1 MTRFEPTLIV
11 TRVVVRQNLAL
22 AYDEVFHK
30 GVNIIRGQ
38 NGGGKSTIL
47 NIIFYGLGG
56 DLSDWSDAAKLCTT
70 VQIEVEINGNVAT
83 LRRDIS
89 TEPGQPMDIFGGDYE
104 SSQKATQ
111 DQWIRYPYKRSQ
123 SKESFSQALFRL
135 LGIPEVAN
143 DISGNLTM
151 NQILR
156 LLYADQLSPVEHL
169 FKFDGQFDSPLL
181 RDAVGR
187 LLCGAYDGELY
198 QNELSIRMLQRE
210 FDSVSGEL
218 RSLYAVFGKTGEAL
232 TLDWIEAEK
241 HTLEAK
247 RAALQKAVEEAERQT
262 FVGAAED
269 QFTLKAQEKAYKEVQ
284 NLQEKLLEAKQER
297 DALSLEIADSAEF
310 IASLKQKIDA
320 LRDSSAVANHFN
332 HVKFETC
339 PACYSPLD
347 APSDTICQLC
357 KTPFDPERSK
367 SRIVAL
373 INDTAIQL
381 KQSEMLQTRR
391 EAKVEDLAARYA
403 KVEAEWRAAARR
415 LSELQRLPST
425 DARDRLRALHR
436 EAGYLEHQLEELER
450 RRATIEKLHQL
461 SQRKEELNQSVT
473 RLQSRNEALRV
484 AQEGR
489 LKLAYTAVAEE
500 IADLL
505 RHDLRR
511 QDAFEDPKRVEF
523 DFSMNRI
530 TVDGQSYFSASSRVV
545 LKTSFIVGLLAAATK
560 HSFFRHPR
568 FCLIDT
574 IEDKGME
581 PQRSHNL
588 QMQIARVSSTSKA
601 EHQII
606 FATVMIAPDLDDE
619 AHTIGDF
626 STQDDPTLKV
636 GLSVRP
642 ERN

>member
-11 TRVVVRQNLAL
+11 TRVVVKKNLAI

-30 GVNIIRGQ
+30 GVNIIRGE
-38 NGGGKSTIL
+38 NASGKSTIL

-56 DLSDWSDAAKLCTT
+56 DLADWSDAAKLCTT
-70 VQIEVEINGNVAT
+70 VQIEVEINGNTAT
-83 LRRDIS
+83 LSREIS
-89 TEPGQPMDIFGGDYE
+89 AETGQPMDIFGGDYE
-104 SSQKATQ
+104 SSQNATR
-111 DQWIRYPYKRSQ
+111 DQWIRYPYKRSP

-169 FKFDGQFDSPLL
+169 FKFDSQFDPPLL

-198 QNELSIRMLQRE
+198 QNELSIRSLQRE
-210 FDSVSGEL
+210 FDAVSGEL
-218 RSLYAVFGKTGEAL
+218 RSLYAVFGKAGQGL
-232 TLDWIEAEK
+232 TLDWIEAEG

-247 RAALQKAVEEAERQT
+247 RASLQTAIEEAERQT
-262 FVGAAED
+262 FVGVSDD
-269 QFTLKAQEKAYKEVQ
+269 QLTLRAQEQAYKQVQ
-284 NLQEKLLEAKQER
+284 DLQEKLGTAKQER
-297 DALSLEIADSAEF
+297 DALSLEIGDSAEF

-320 LRDSSAVANHFN
+320 LSDSSAVASHFN
-332 HVKFETC
+332 HIRFETC

-347 APSDTICQLC
+347 EPNETICHLC

-373 INDTAIQL
+373 INDTSIQL
-381 KQSEMLQTRR
+381 KQSEMLQNNR
-391 EAKVEDLAARYA
+391 EKTVADLAARYA
-403 KVEAEWRAAARR
+403 NVEAEWRVASRR

-425 DARDRLRALHR
+425 DARDRLRSLHR
-436 EAGYLEHQLEELER
+436 EAGYLDHQLEELER
-450 RRATIEKLHQL
+450 RKTMVAKLHEL
-461 SQRKEELNQSVT
+461 SRRKEEINQSMT
-473 RLQSRNEALRV
+473 KLQSRNEALR
-484 AQEGR
+484 ASQESRLGR
-489 LKLAYTAVAEE
+489 AYTAVAEE

-511 QDAFEDPKRVEF
+511 QDAFENPKRVEF
-523 DFSMNRI
+523 DFGTNRI

-545 LKTSFIVGLLAAATK
+545 LKTSFIVGLLAAAMK

-581 PQRSHNL
+581 PQRSHNI
-588 QMQIARVSSTSKA
+588 QMQIARVSSMSNV
-601 EHQII
+601 EHQVI

-619 AHTIGDF
+619 TYTVGDF
-626 STQDDPTLKV
+626 STLDEPTLKL
-636 GLSVRP
+636 GLAI
-642 ERN
+642 

>member
-11 TRVVVRQNLAL
+11 TRVVVKKNIAI
-22 AYDEVFHK
+22 AYDQAFHK
-30 GVNIIRGQ
+30 GVNIIRGE
-38 NGGGKSTIL
+38 NASGKSTIL
-47 NIIFYGLGG
+47 NVIFYGLGG
-56 DLSDWSDAAKLCTT
+56 DLADWSDAAKLCTT
-70 VQIEVEINGNVAT
+70 VQIEVEINGNTAT
-83 LRRDIS
+83 LSREIS
-89 TEPGQPMDIFGGDYE
+89 TETGQPMDIFGGNYE
-104 SSQKATQ
+104 SSQKAAR
-111 DQWIRYPYKRSQ
+111 DQWIRYPYKRSP

-169 FKFDGQFDSPLL
+169 FKFDSQFDSPLL

-198 QNELSIRMLQRE
+198 QNELSIRTLQRE

-218 RSLYAVFGKTGEAL
+218 RSLYAVFGKAGEAL
-232 TLDWIEAEK
+232 TLDWIEAEQ

-247 RAALQKAVEEAERQT
+247 RTTLQAAIEQAEQQT
-262 FVGAAED
+262 FVGASDD
-269 QFTLKAQEKAYKEVQ
+269 QLTLKAHERAYKEVQ
-284 NLQEKLLEAKQER
+284 DLQEKLGEAKQER

-320 LRDSSAVANHFN
+320 LCDSSAVANHFN
-332 HVKFETC
+332 HVRFETC
-339 PACYSPLD
+339 PACYSPL
-347 APSDTICQLC
+347 AEQGETICHLC
-357 KTPFDPERSK
+357 KTPFDSERSK

-373 INDTAIQL
+373 INDTSVQL

-391 EAKVEDLAARYA
+391 ETRVGELAARYA
-403 KVEAEWRAAARR
+403 KVGDEWRVASRR
-415 LSELQRLPST
+415 LAELQRLPST
-425 DARDRLRALHR
+425 DARDRLRTLHR
-436 EAGYLEHQLEELER
+436 EAGYLDHQLEELER
-450 RRATIEKLHQL
+450 RRAMVEKLHQL
-461 SQRKEELNQSVT
+461 SLRKEELNRSMT
-473 RLQSRNEALRV
+473 KLQSRNEALR
-484 AQEGR
+484 ASQESR
-489 LKLAYTAVAEE
+489 LAWAYTAVAEE

-523 DFSMNRI
+523 DFGTNRI

-545 LKTSFIVGLLAAATK
+545 LKTSFIVGLLAAAMK
-560 HSFFRHPR
+560 HDFFRHPR

-581 PQRSHNL
+581 PQRSHNI
-588 QMQIARVSSTSKA
+588 QMQIARVSSMSKV

-619 AHTIGDF
+619 NYTVGDF
-626 STQDDPTLKV
+626 STLDDPTLKV
-636 GLSVRP
+636 GLRAG
-642 ERN
+642 N